1 MTKRPVWNFRIA
13 AMVLAVVL
21 LVSGCA
27 NMNRAQSGA
36 LMGTLAGAAAGGLI
50 GHNWTGALIG
60 AGVGLALGYMI
71 GNEWDKYDQQ
81 QLSKSLEQGRSGT
94 QSSWR
99 NPDTGKQYAA
109 TPQPAYQQEGQTY
122 RDVQIETVNPDGSKQ
137 TVQAKAV
144 RDPSGA
150 WRLVQ

>member
-99 NPDTGKQYAA
+99 NPEDRKS
-109 TPQPAYQQEGQTY
+109 
-122 RDVQIETVNPDGSKQ
+122 VV
-137 TVQAKAV
+137 
-144 RDPSGA
+144 
-150 WRLVQ
+150 